1 MVVVDFSNEVF
12 GKFQIEFFLFQKIKS
27 VFFSKDV
34 KSNINVK
41 VIRNVKSM
49 SIDVINVK
57 LVVFNVV

>member
-1 MVVVDFSNEVF
+1 MVAVDFSNEVF

-27 VFFSKDV
+27 VFFKDV
-34 KSNINVK
+34 KSNTNVK